1 MPMSYGDGATTDAST
16 MRGRD
21 WPCLRQFGVFLENRV
36 GVLNDLLRHLES
48 DDLHIIG
55 LSIVDSIDS
64 ALVRLI
70 ANDYDRCRE
79 RFDLSNFTVFETD
92 IIGVELPDEPQP
104 LVRICTALLQAEVGI
119 HYSYPL
125 LFRRGGRGA
134 VAVYVDDIDAGLQAL
149 AEDDLTIITEGSLTE
164 DDENL

>member
-1 MPMSYGDGATTDAST
+1 

-21 WPCLRQFGVFLENRV
+21 WPCLRRFGVFMENRV
-36 GVLNDLLRHLES
+36 GMLNDLMRHLES
-48 DDLHIIG
+48 DDLRVMG
-55 LSIVDSIDS
+55 LSIVDSVDS
-64 ALVRLI
+64 ALIRLI
-70 ANDYDRCRE
+70 LNDYDRGRE

-104 LVRICTALLQAEVGI
+104 LVRVCTALLQAEVGI

-134 VAVYVDDIDAGLQAL
+134 VAVYVDDIDAGLRAIGEADLTIVTEGSL
-149 AEDDLTIITEGSLTE
+149 AEDDEFL
-164 DDENL
+164 